1 MVDVLLLEQ
10 QPMPAARM
18 RIGLP
23 EYPVGIAQGIEFGTR
38 QARGEAVEIEEGAL
52 RRGEGALRHRPVSPM
67 RPSLALAQN
76 GPCRALS
83 GLTEWLSKQMLR
95 FRLLAT
101 EVAVRCEQAN
111 GTLERAGNEDGG
123 PEA

>member
-38 QARGEAVEIEEGAL
+38 QAAWVKLLWRT
-52 RRGEGALRHRPVSPM
+52 VS
-67 RPSLALAQN
+67 
-76 GPCRALS
+76 
-83 GLTEWLSKQMLR
+83 TK
-95 FRLLAT
+95 
-101 EVAVRCEQAN
+101 
-111 GTLERAGNEDGG
+111 
-123 PEA
+123 